1 MSVASSAYS
10 LLTTHY
16 LPVPLMRRRMQEKSK
31 MSAELPFGV
40 LTEA

>member
-16 LPVPLMRRRMQEKSK
+16 LPVLLMRRMMKE
-31 MSAELPFGV
+31 MSRTPPELQQ
-40 LTEA
+40 